1 MSGRFNHV
9 IPKRERIPGQMSGTL
24 YVTATPIGNLDDL
37 TPRAAQ
43 TLASVDL
50 VAAED
55 TRHTRRLLSHIGANP
70 ALMAL
75 HDHNEQQ
82 AAATVIEA
90 LKSGK
95 DVALV
100 SDAGTPL
107 ISDPGFRLVRA
118 VQEEGI
124 KVVPVPGVSAVMAAL
139 SVAGLPTDR
148 FCFEGFPP
156 HKRAAR
162 RSFLESLATEPRSMV
177 FFESVH
183 RIDESLSD
191 MVEAFGADR
200 EAFVGR
206 ELTKLH
212 EQCIRRPLGELAD
225 LAQSGEIVG
234 KGEFVVIVAGNDAAA
249 GESLDAD
256 RMLVLLDEE
265 LGAKKAAR
273 IVAGI
278 TGQKKN
284 ALYERVL
291 ELRRS
296 DAS

>member
-1 MSGRFNHV
+1 
-9 IPKRERIPGQMSGTL
+9 MSGTL

-70 ALMAL
+70 AVMAL
-75 HDHNEQQ
+75 HEHNEER
-82 AAATVIEA
+82 AVDTVIAA
-90 LKSGK
+90 LESGK

-107 ISDPGFRLVRA
+107 ISDPGYRLVRQA
-118 VQEEGI
+118 HEQGLR
-124 KVVPVPGVSAVMAAL
+124 VVPVPGASAVIAAL

-148 FCFEGFPP
+148 FCFEGFTP
-156 HKRAAR
+156 HRRAAR
-162 RSFLESLATEPRSMV
+162 RAFLHDLATEPRSMV

-183 RIDESLSD
+183 RIGESLTD
-191 MVEAFGADR
+191 MVETFGADR
-200 EAFVGR
+200 NAFIGR

-212 EQCIRRPLGELAD
+212 EQCIRQPLGELER
-225 LAQSGEIVG
+225 LAHSGEIVG
-234 KGEFVVIVAGNDAAA
+234 KGEFVVVVAGNDAAV

-256 RMLVLLDEE
+256 RMLILLDEE

-273 IVAGI
+273 IVAEI

-284 ALYERVL
+284 ALYERIL
-291 ELRRS
+291 EMRKG

>member
-1 MSGRFNHV
+1 M
-9 IPKRERIPGQMSGTL
+9 
-24 YVTATPIGNLDDL
+24 TATPIGNLDDL

-55 TRHTRRLLSHIGANP
+55 TRRTRRLLSHIGANP
-70 ALMAL
+70 AVMTL
-75 HDHNEQQ
+75 HDHNEEQ
-82 AAATVIEA
+82 AVDAVIVA
-90 LKSGK
+90 LESGK

-107 ISDPGFRLVRA
+107 VSDPGYRLVRA
-118 VQEEGI
+118 AQDKGVG
-124 KVVPVPGVSAVMAAL
+124 VVPVPGVSAVTAAL

-148 FCFEGFPP
+148 FCFEGFTP

-162 RSFLESLATEPRSMV
+162 RSFQEGLATEPRSMV
-177 FFESVH
+177 YFESVH
-183 RIDESLSD
+183 RIGESLAD
-191 MVEAFGADR
+191 MVEVFGADR

-212 EQCIRRPLGELAD
+212 EQCVRQPLGELAR

-234 KGEFVVIVAGNDAAA
+234 KGEFVVIVAGNDATT
-249 GESLDAD
+249 GEAFDTD
-256 RMLVLLDEE
+256 RMLVLLDRE

-273 IVAGI
+273 VVAEI

-291 ELRRS
+291 ELRRN